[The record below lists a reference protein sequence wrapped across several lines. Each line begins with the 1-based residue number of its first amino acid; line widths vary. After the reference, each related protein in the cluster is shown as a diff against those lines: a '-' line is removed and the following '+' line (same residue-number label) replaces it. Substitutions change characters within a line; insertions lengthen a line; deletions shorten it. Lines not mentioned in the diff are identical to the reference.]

1 MSDELLK
8 HVLEGNA
15 AWVAQLEPHTL
26 VKEPRRRAAVVT
38 CMDSRIDAHHVFG
51 FELGDAHIIRNA
63 GAMVTDD
70 VERSILLS
78 QYAMGT
84 RTIIVAGHTDCG
96 LLDHDEEATCRLVE
110 VERGRRP
117 TYPLG
122 TMSSPAEGVRRS
134 VRRLQQS
141 PYLHH
146 TDDVHG
152 FVYDVATGRLDPVD

>member
-70 VERSILLS
+70 VERSVLLS
-78 QYAMGT
+78 QYT
-84 RTIIVAGHTDCG
+84 LETTSVLVVGHTRCG
-96 LLDHDEEATCRLVE
+96 LLGHDEDATADRVEEARGVRPAFALGSLSSAEDGVRTG
-110 VERGRRP
+110 VERLR
-117 TYPLG
+117 
-122 TMSSPAEGVRRS
+122 SSEVLAHR
-134 VRRLQQS
+134 
-141 PYLHH
+141 
-146 TDDVHG
+146 DDIHG
-152 FVYDVATGRLDPVD
+152 FVYDVDSGLLAEVG